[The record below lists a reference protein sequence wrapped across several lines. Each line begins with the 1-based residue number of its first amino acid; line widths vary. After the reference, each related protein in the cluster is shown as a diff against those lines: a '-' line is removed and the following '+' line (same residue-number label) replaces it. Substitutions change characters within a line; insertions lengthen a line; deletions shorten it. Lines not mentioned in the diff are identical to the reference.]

1 MKSLIIKILMVIIM
15 VKKENNYEKILKE
28 VSDYDDWIN
37 EQISDEI
44 TTMLND
50 SITELKRNLKTIDYT
65 DLVITLNNVESLIIL
80 INDGDDDENGIQE
93 LIRQFVLFHYQ
104 RIKLNDKLN
113 NFASEI
119 EKTEELILDY
129 VNYNSGYYFS
139 YVEIGFD
146 PYSFIK

>member
-1 MKSLIIKILMVIIM
+1 MEADKM
-15 VKKENNYEKILKE
+15 NDYEFYLQE

-65 DLVITLNNVESLIIL
+65 DLLVIALNNVESLIIL
-80 INDGDDDENGIQE
+80 INDGDDDERNCIQE

>member
-1 MKSLIIKILMVIIM
+1 M
-15 VKKENNYEKILKE
+15 NDYEFYLQE

-65 DLVITLNNVESLIIL
+65 DLLVIALNNVESLIIL
-80 INDGDDDENGIQE
+80 INDGDDDERNCIQE

-104 RIKLNDKLN
+104 RIKLNDKLK